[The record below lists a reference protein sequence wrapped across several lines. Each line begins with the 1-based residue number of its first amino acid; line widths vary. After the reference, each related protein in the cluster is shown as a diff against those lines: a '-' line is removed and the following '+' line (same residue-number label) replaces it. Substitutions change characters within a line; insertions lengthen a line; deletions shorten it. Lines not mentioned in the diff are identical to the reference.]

1 MSAPMIS
8 NLCLWSCFPSR
19 TCTPGS
25 AAGAAALKS
34 SQGPPGPDR
43 PCHSRRPLLLLRRR
57 KGGGAPTVDPRCSQP
72 NRRGTPCFTVFSVR
86 PCSRQKIN
94 IRAQDGSRWPNMSTK
109 KGPSWPDKAHF
120 LTNFHF
126 STATQCCKLQH
137 FCALTSLAGAMQ
149 KSRKCCKYQYFF
161 DQRCTKHCKYQ
172 CF

>member
-1 MSAPMIS
+1 MGPWPAVGRKPLNPARGPQAPTG
-8 NLCLWSCFPSR
+8 R
-19 TCTPGS
+19 GT
-25 AAGAAALKS
+25 AV
-34 SQGPPGPDR
+34 GPPP
-43 PCHSRRPLLLLRRR
+43 PKEV
-57 KGGGAPTVDPRCSQP
+57 KGRGAPLAADPRCSQP

-161 DQRCTKHCKYQ
+161 DQRGTKHCKYQ
-172 CF
+172 CFCKQSKKTL